1 MSDYRETIRRLEARI
16 AELEALISS
25 PLTDDFDTAVPVE
38 SAHAAERWREEDAR
52 KTSGDWYMT
61 VSWLAYKASLSHLQ
75 GDRDKARHH
84 VIAAAGALRN
94 WFRAIAR

>member
-1 MSDYRETIRRLEARI
+1 
-16 AELEALISS
+16 
-25 PLTDDFDTAVPVE
+25 
-38 SAHAAERWREEDAR
+38 
-52 KTSGDWYMT
+52 MT